1 MNLQYCTLIGA
12 GTLHSTLFSGKP
24 LIFKYI
30 QNVGCLSTL
39 HSTYICPT
47 LNHATKTKNSKRFR
61 DEAEERYE
69 EMWNSYLELLNNEG

>member
-1 MNLQYCTLIGA
+1 MIFVT
-12 GTLHSTLFSGKP
+12 TLHATLFRSSI
-24 LIFKYI
+24 LII
-30 QNVGCLSTL
+30 RWLVNVGCLSTL